1 MKLIVNQFH
10 GEVDNSTSMN
20 QGRPPLFHFSIQSYL
35 NTLFCCPSVL
45 TFVGNFSPKKRGKTA
60 YQLLLLGSVEVGVF
74 ALVMTFLWYHG
85 LAEIVSLDVC
95 HIFTL

>member
-35 NTLFCCPSVL
+35 NTLFCYPSVL
-45 TFVGNFSPKKRGKTA
+45 TFMGNFSPKKRGKTA

-74 ALVMTFLWYHG
+74 ALVMTFLWNHG